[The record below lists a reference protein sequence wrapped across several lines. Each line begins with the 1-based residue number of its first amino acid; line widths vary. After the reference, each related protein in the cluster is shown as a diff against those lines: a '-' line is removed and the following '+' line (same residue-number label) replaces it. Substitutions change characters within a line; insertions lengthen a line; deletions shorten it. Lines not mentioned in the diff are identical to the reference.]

1 MATNK
6 TMEKL
11 FKATFFLAVF
21 VFCLVVIGFFLLL
34 LKIILLFVPEI
45 NILGITITG

>member
-1 MATNK
+1 
-6 TMEKL
+6 METF
-11 FKATFFLAVF
+11 FKVVFFLAVI

-45 NILGITITG
+45 NIMGLHITGY